1 MMAPERLR
9 AFLHDVQRGAA
20 CRYGY
25 ARIAVQ
31 WVGVPATKAQ
41 RADLDAGFR
50 LGFIYWPSLVPGTAA
65 ALTPAGVK
73 LLEALK

>member
-9 AFLHDVQRGAA
+9 AFLYDLRT
-20 CRYGY
+20 GY
-25 ARIAVQ
+25 ATRQGYQRIAVQ
-31 WVGVPATKAQ
+31 WVGQPATKAQ
-41 RADLDAGFR
+41 KADLEAALR
-50 LGFIYWPSLVPGTAA
+50 LGLVHWPSLVPGTAA

>member
-9 AFLHDVQRGAA
+9 AFLADVQRGTAN
-20 CRYGY
+20 RYGY
-25 ARIAVQ
+25 ERLYAR
-31 WVGVPATKAQ
+31 WEGNPATKAQ
-41 RADLDAGFR
+41 KADLEAALR
-50 LGFIYWPSLVPGTAA
+50 LGLVHWPSLVPGTAA